1 MDATPLYIS
10 SRGID
15 QDMRD
20 GICGDGLRLV
30 KVPADVQVQGWD
42 AAHCEKEGKNAFKE
56 RR

>member
-20 GICGDGLRLV
+20 GIGGDGLRLV
-30 KVPADVQVQGWD
+30 KVPAAVQGQGWD
-42 AAHCEKEGKNAFKE
+42 AAHCEKEGGNAFKE